1 MLKQLGRAGLLASVA
16 MAGTATVP
24 ARADDA
30 FVQQAKAFVAQV
42 TAPAPAW
49 SGPTT
54 GPTAQPR
61 KLVVY
66 ISTDQR
72 NGGARGVGEGM
83 EEAAKVIGW
92 EVRTID
98 GQGSV
103 SGRSSGLAQAVA
115 LKADAVVL
123 GGIDAA
129 EQASA
134 VEQAVQAGIKVA
146 GWHVG
151 PKPGPI
157 ASPPVFTNITTD
169 PIEVAKAAAF
179 YAVADSDGKAGV
191 VILTDSVYKIAIAKS
206 DAMAAVVKQC
216 SGCKLLS
223 VDDTP
228 LSDSTTR
235 MPQLTTSMLQRFGP
249 KWTYTLGI
257 NDLYFDF
264 MQPALQAA
272 GVPGDG
278 IPHNVSAGDG
288 SDSAFQRIRDKDY
301 QVGTVA
307 EPLRMQGWQLVDEL
321 NRAFAGQP
329 PSGFVAPPH
338 LFVAA
343 NIDKDGGAQNT
354 YDPANGYR
362 DAYRKI
368 WGK

>member
-1 MLKQLGRAGLLASVA
+1 MLKHVMGAGLLAVGAVA
-16 MAGTATVP
+16 VP
-24 ARADDA
+24 ARAEDA
-30 FVQQAKAFVAQV
+30 FVQQAKDFVVKV
-42 TAPAPAW
+42 TAPAAAW
-49 SGPTT
+49 QGPTT
-54 GPTAQPR
+54 GPAAQPR

-66 ISTDQR
+66 VSADQR
-72 NGGARGVGEGM
+72 NGGARGVGEGVA
-83 EEAAKVIGW
+83 EAAKAIGW
-92 EVRTID
+92 DVRTID
-98 GQGSV
+98 GQASV
-103 SGRSSGLAQAVA
+103 SGRSAGLAQAIA

-123 GGIDAA
+123 GAIDAA
-129 EQASA
+129 EQAGV
-134 VEQAVQAGIKVA
+134 VEQAAQAGIKVVS
-146 GWHVG
+146 WHSG
-151 PKPGPI
+151 AAPGPM

-169 PIEVAKAAAF
+169 PIEVAKAAAL

-191 VILTDSVYKIAIAKS
+191 VILTDSVYQIAIAKS

-216 SGCKLLS
+216 SGCALLS
-223 VDDTP
+223 LDDTP

-235 MPQLTTSMLQRFGP
+235 VPQLTTSMLQRFGRR
-249 KWTYTLGI
+249 WTYALGI

-272 GVPGDG
+272 GVEGDG
-278 IPHNVSAGDG
+278 FPHNVSAGDG
-288 SDSAFQRIRDKDY
+288 SDSAFQRIRGREY

-307 EPLRMQGWQLVDEL
+307 EPLRLHGWQIVDEL

-343 NIDKDGGAQNT
+343 NVDKDGGAQNT

-362 DAYRKI
+362 DVYRKV